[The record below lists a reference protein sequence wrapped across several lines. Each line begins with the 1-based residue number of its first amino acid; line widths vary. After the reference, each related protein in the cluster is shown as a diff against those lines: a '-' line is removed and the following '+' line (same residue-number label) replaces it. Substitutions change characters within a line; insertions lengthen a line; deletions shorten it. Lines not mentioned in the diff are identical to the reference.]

1 MRSCVH
7 TYVRPCVRAR
17 VCMYVCVFYNFALR
31 IKDTSDKNNHMT
43 EGVHTNCVHIT
54 IPTIRY
60 PGCIALSFTLTVP
73 TYVVDVSRA
82 ARSIEHLHVVTRMYI
97 IRVIRQPERPVWI
110 EAAVFRVEPADARL
124 NRENATCGKP
134 CVTSIDLFV

>member
-1 MRSCVH
+1 
-7 TYVRPCVRAR
+7 
-17 VCMYVCVFYNFALR
+17 MYVYFALR
-31 IKDTSDKNNHMT
+31 IKHTSDKSNNMT
-43 EGVHTNCVHIT
+43 EGVGANCVQIT

-60 PGCIALSFTLTVP
+60 PGYTAYSLTLLGREETSP

-82 ARSIEHLHVVTRMYI
+82 ARRVEHLHIVTRMYV

-110 EAAVFRVEPADARL
+110 EAAVFRVETADARL
-124 NRENATCGKP
+124 NRENATCGRP